1 MKHLSAM
8 KNGLCCAIGF
18 SGFFNTV
25 KAAKMD
31 SLSIKS
37 NQGSPSVPTFANTK
51 NSARTVLV
59 RALSVVRIGAFINV
73 AKVGDPIV
81 RSDPV
86 DVVDHKA
93 RPFPV
98 HVEPR
103 KSVPSVQP
111 TINLNADIPV
121 CIGAGHCASPSATS
135 SVRPPSKE
143 AGRLVVVKKFAQT
156 LRGKIGLSHEAVL
169 SLIGQRPAGVSST
182 AAGLAIFA
190 QQTCV
195 I

>member
-8 KNGLCCAIGF
+8 KYRLCGAIGF
-18 SGFFNTV
+18 CGFFNAV

-31 SLSIKS
+31 SLSIKA
-37 NQGSPSVPTFANTK
+37 NQGPPSIPDLANTK
-51 NSARTVLV
+51 NPARTVLV
-59 RALSVVRIGAFINV
+59 RALSVVRICAFINV
-73 AKVGDPIV
+73 AKVRNPIV
-81 RSDPV
+81 RSDAV
-86 DVVDHKA
+86 DVVNHKA
-93 RPFPV
+93 RPLAV
-98 HVEPR
+98 HVQPS
-103 KSVPSVQP
+103 KSVRSLQSA
-111 TINLNADIPV
+111 INLNTNVSV
-121 CIGAGHCASPSATS
+121 CSGAGHCASPSATS
-135 SVRPPSKE
+135 SVRPPSKD